1 MSYLLNLPLEAIAVA
16 AGFDKETYK
25 VEDCAH
31 LDADPADELT
41 DALITKYLLV
51 LDTTDQ
57 AIREAFEAC
66 DSKHQAANLSFLPTY
81 IIYLSVYP
89 SSSPYSTPTSSPF
102 PTQVIEG
109 RLFCARG
116 VASSIRLLIRT
127 FFRVCA
133 ARERDACGDI
143 VKVWQLTT
151 EPIIYAA
158 YCLLQVVS
166 DARQ

>member
-89 SSSPYSTPTSSPF
+89 SSLPYSSSHF
-102 PTQVIEG
+102 LSFSYTG
-109 RLFCARG
+109 H
-116 VASSIRLLIRT
+116 
-127 FFRVCA
+127 
-133 ARERDACGDI
+133 
-143 VKVWQLTT
+143 
-151 EPIIYAA
+151 
-158 YCLLQVVS
+158 
-166 DARQ
+166 